1 MIKSEAEYEDTLNM
15 ISELMESDPEP
26 DSHHGKQLEKLCLL
40 IREYEENAEPT
51 SDMDMN
57 KPHVISLG
65 AGVQSSTMAL
75 MAAQGEINPMPD
87 CAVFADTQVEPQSVY
102 RWLDWLEKQLP
113 FPVHRVTRGHLGE
126 YATKVTLSKNNRYYS
141 GGWPPVYAIGPS
153 GKASPMMRQCTTD
166 FKINPIQKF
175 YRNHYKKQD
184 IAQWIGIS
192 IDEAHRMKQ
201 SRNERIENR
210 WPLIE
215 LGMKR
220 HQCIQWMNDHG
231 YPKPP
236 RSACVFCP
244 YQHDREWLRLKTEE
258 PDDFAKAVEFEIK
271 MQTTK
276 SMVGFDGDV
285 RLHKSM
291 KWLSEVD
298 FDPSKDQFDM
308 FGNECEGMCGL

>member
-1 MIKSEAEYEDTLNM
+1 MIKSEAEYDT
-15 ISELMESDPEP
+15 
-26 DSHHGKQLEKLCLL
+26 
-40 IREYEENAEPT
+40 
-51 SDMDMN
+51 N

-75 MAAQGEINPMPD
+75 MAAHGEIHPMPD

-113 FPVHRVTRGHLGE
+113 FQVHRVTRYNLAE
-126 YATKVTLSKNNRYYS
+126 TATKVILSKNNKYYS
-141 GGWPPVYAIGPS
+141 TAHPPVFAVGPS
-153 GKASPMMRQCTTD
+153 GRASPMMRQCTTEA
-166 FKINPIQKF
+166 KINPITKF
-175 YRNHYKKQD
+175 YKQNYLKTNV
-184 IAQWIGIS
+184 IRWIGIS

-201 SRNERIENR
+201 SLDRYIENR
-210 WPLIE
+210 YPLIE
-215 LGMKR
+215 LGFTRK
-220 HQCIQWMNDHG
+220 QCIEWMKDHG

-236 RSACVFCP
+236 RSCCVFCP
-244 YQHDREWLRLKTEE
+244 FQSNKEWLRLKTEE

-276 SMVGFDGDV
+276 SMVGFEGDV